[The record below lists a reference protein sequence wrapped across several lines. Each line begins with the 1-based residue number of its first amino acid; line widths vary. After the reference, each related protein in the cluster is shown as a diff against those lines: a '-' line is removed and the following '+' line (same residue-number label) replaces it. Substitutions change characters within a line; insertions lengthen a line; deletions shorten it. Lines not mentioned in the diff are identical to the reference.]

1 MGFAP
6 VAGVSHRKRQ
16 DCGRRSG
23 VRVTTREPV
32 TPWRRRKASHT
43 KGGIPATDREGPRR
57 GVERRCQGRP
67 FALHR
72 RRFSPVGSPAED
84 PLRIGN
90 RTAAWRKARPTP
102 RATVMERRRA
112 GRGWWTAGLALS
124 PGLAA
129 DEILGRLASPL
140 HYRRGASTLPR
151 AHPTTDGAPFC
162 HGRLGD
168 RLAGLGDAS
177 ESTPGLDAQG
187 VGGRAGSACSSGL
200 PGALEWLQ
208 MP

>member
-1 MGFAP
+1 M
-6 VAGVSHRKRQ
+6 
-16 DCGRRSG
+16 
-23 VRVTTREPV
+23 RVTTREPV

-43 KGGIPATDREGPRR
+43 KGRIPATDREGPRR

-72 RRFSPVGSPAED
+72 RRFSPVSSPAED
-84 PLRIGN
+84 PVRIGN
-90 RTAAWRKARPTP
+90 RTAPWRKARPSP

-112 GRGWWTAGLALS
+112 GQGWWTAGLALS
-124 PGLAA
+124 PGLVA

-151 AHPTTDGAPFC
+151 AHPTIDGSYCHGGLVRSPRRAGGRFGEHTRRSCAGAPGA
-162 HGRLGD
+162 GRLCLFQ
-168 RLAGLGDAS
+168 R
-177 ESTPGLDAQG
+177 PP
-187 VGGRAGSACSSGL
+187 SGL